1 MHIKIVEIVY
11 QDVLSVMSLNATQF
25 TVFYVSSIR
34 QLVTRIL
41 GNCVCSRVK
50 HINRKTQ
57 IKHCE
62 ILNMKRWLSVN
73 LQSDFEADMEEFLKV
88 NFQKEEKVCLFI
100 IYTATL
106 HLKTDSLAW
115 YNFYT
120 HTHTHHPIL
129 IFKQIR
135 VE

>member
-1 MHIKIVEIVY
+1 
-11 QDVLSVMSLNATQF
+11 
-25 TVFYVSSIR
+25 
-34 QLVTRIL
+34 
-41 GNCVCSRVK
+41 
-50 HINRKTQ
+50 
-57 IKHCE
+57 
-62 ILNMKRWLSVN
+62 MKRWLSVN

-135 VE
+135 VVEFWPSSANLYPSNAWDKLC